1 MSYQGHQYHNI
12 IIKGMPVLEQLL
24 EMYSQKQLFFW
35 MTYTQS
41 MGTIWSNILLVKL
54 TLNIYKLFAYPSEY
68 LWQEFKAIRVF
79 LVAKVKDQ
87 KVMNAVEYEQD
98 VLLGNFQESYKHLSF
113 KHILGLSW
121 ATSR

>member
-1 MSYQGHQYHNI
+1 MH
-12 IIKGMPVLEQLL
+12 
-24 EMYSQKQLFFW
+24 SQKPFFW
-35 MTYTQS
+35 MTYTLWS

>member
-1 MSYQGHQYHNI
+1 LNSGRSYLITAVQ
-12 IIKGMPVLEQLL
+12 
-24 EMYSQKQLFFW
+24 EMRNAFPETNFFDDI
-35 MTYTQS
+35 YTI
-41 MGTIWSNILLVKL
+41 TIWSNILLVKL
-54 TLNIYKLFAYPSEY
+54 TLNIYKLCAYPSEY

-113 KHILGLSW
+113 KHILGLTW

>member
-1 MSYQGHQYHNI
+1 
-12 IIKGMPVLEQLL
+12 
-24 EMYSQKQLFFW
+24 
-35 MTYTQS
+35 
-41 MGTIWSNILLVKL
+41 MGPGWRNILWSSL
-54 TLNIYKLFAYPSEY
+54 TLIIYKLCACPSDY

-79 LVAKVKDQ
+79 LVAKVIDQ

-121 ATSR
+121 ATSRYLREIPKQLL

>member
-1 MSYQGHQYHNI
+1 MQFHYRNSSNVQEMRNI
-12 IIKGMPVLEQLL
+12 FPET
-24 EMYSQKQLFFW
+24 YTW
-35 MTYTQS
+35 MTYTPWS

-54 TLNIYKLFAYPSEY
+54 TLNVYKLFAYPSEY

>member
-1 MSYQGHQYHNI
+1 M
-12 IIKGMPVLEQLL
+12 
-24 EMYSQKQLFFW
+24 
-35 MTYTQS
+35 
-41 MGTIWSNILLVKL
+41 SNILLVL
-54 TLNIYKLFAYPSEY
+54 ALIIYKHCAYPSDY

-79 LVAKVKDQ
+79 LVANVKDE

-98 VLLGNFQESYKHLSF
+98 AILGNFQESYKHLSF